1 MRENIMI
8 PEIKKNVLSMED
20 FNALRNS
27 LKEKVITEGGQYDDR
42 GRKIFSPQIV
52 NECAE
57 KLVPFAR
64 EFFKSDTLLHSYSL
78 FAEYSDKNISLP
90 KHKDGNACTYTI
102 DMVLYQDK
110 PWGIWIEGKEYLLNE
125 NEAVLFWGTEQEHW
139 RETIEDNNNTVAV
152 IFFHYVEPD
161 HWWFTKGPDYINVL
175 INQKKESSN

>member
-1 MRENIMI
+1 VGKNNMI
-8 PEIKKNVLSMED
+8 PEIKKNIFSEED
-20 FNALRNS
+20 FNALKNT
-27 LKEKVITEGGQYDDR
+27 LKEKVITEGGKYDDF

-52 NECAE
+52 NEYAE
-57 KLVPFAR
+57 KLVPLAR

-78 FAEYSDKNISLP
+78 FAEYSNKNINLP
-90 KHKDGNACTYTI
+90 KHKDDNACTYTI
-102 DMVLYQDK
+102 DVVIYQDK

-139 RETIEDNNNTVAV
+139 RETVDHNDGTVAV
-152 IFFHYVEPD
+152 VFFHYVEPD